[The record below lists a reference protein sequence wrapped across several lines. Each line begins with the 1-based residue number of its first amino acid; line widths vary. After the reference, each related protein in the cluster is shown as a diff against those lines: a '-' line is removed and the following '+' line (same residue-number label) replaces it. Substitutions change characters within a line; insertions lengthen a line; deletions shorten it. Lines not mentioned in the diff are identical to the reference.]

1 MRVKV
6 RNSWYFGTIG
16 CAMMVELTEQDK
28 ENIANMPSNLS
39 RYAVFDE
46 DDPNFNAE
54 YKKIK
59 WMKE

>member
-1 MRVKV
+1 
-6 RNSWYFGTIG
+6 
-16 CAMMVELTEQDK
+16 MMVELTEQDK

-46 DDPNFNAE
+46 DDPSFNAE